1 MLVARSVYV
10 TRMYVRRKVTSDAG
24 GTTLALNLILYKRA
38 HNVDFLFKK
47 VLLLSVTHWNH
58 VNHLILAM
66 PRSEEAASW
75 YTMVYRAVQQI
86 PPGSVTSYGHIATL
100 LGYP

>member
-1 MLVARSVYV
+1 MSIFYSKGSFALCN
-10 TRMYVRRKVTSDAG
+10 
-24 GTTLALNLILYKRA
+24 TLESCK
-38 HNVDFLFKK
+38 
-47 VLLLSVTHWNH
+47 
-58 VNHLILAM
+58 NHLILAM

>member
-1 MLVARSVYV
+1 M
-10 TRMYVRRKVTSDAG
+10 
-24 GTTLALNLILYKRA
+24 
-38 HNVDFLFKK
+38 
-47 VLLLSVTHWNH
+47 LSVTHWNH

>member
-1 MLVARSVYV
+1 MYI

-24 GTTLALNLILYKRA
+24 GTTLAPNLILYKRA

>member
-1 MLVARSVYV
+1 
-10 TRMYVRRKVTSDAG
+10 MYVRRKVTSDAG
-24 GTTLALNLILYKRA
+24 GTTLAPNLILYKRA
-38 HNVDFLFKK
+38 LSAHCRFSIQK